1 MLLLHAHDRFAE
13 RRSKIVAN
21 TQDSC
26 QYTKGLKMISGAP
39 AKHDAKE
46 SDMTKDC
53 SLCCGADMRGS
64 RDAGVNT
71 VYLSIQFDHVHLPV
85 SAKL

>member
-1 MLLLHAHDRFAE
+1 LPIH
-13 RRSKIVAN
+13 
-21 TQDSC
+21 
-26 QYTKGLKMISGAP
+26 KGLKMISGAP
-39 AKHDAKE
+39 AKHNARE
-46 SDMTKDC
+46 SGMTKDG

-64 RDAGVNT
+64 GDVGVND

>member
-1 MLLLHAHDRFAE
+1 
-13 RRSKIVAN
+13 
-21 TQDSC
+21 
-26 QYTKGLKMISGAP
+26 MISGAP
-39 AKHDAKE
+39 AKHNARE
-46 SDMTKDC
+46 SGMTKDG

-64 RDAGVNT
+64 GDVGVNA